1 MHGFIYIIMQ
11 ELEKQTFEVYV
22 GRSEAPGFTGES
34 VSVLKDLT
42 ARRLPK
48 YVSVINVH
56 LHLDVS
62 QTGRIESRDSPPSSV
77 SVVYGKQR

>member
-1 MHGFIYIIMQ
+1 MQ

-22 GRSEAPGFTGES
+22 GISDAPGFTGES

-62 QTGRIESRDSPPSSV
+62 QTGRIESRDSPLSSV
-77 SVVYGKQR
+77 SVLYGKQR